1 MIHLVLNFNS
11 AVLAGSKK
19 LKAAACAA
27 GASPARRVDVE
38 AFAKHVAM
46 FHEARKDVEQ
56 LCAYGGGGFLGLSKS
71 LVANFH
77 NFLEIFFEIPE
88 NVSNADEN
96 YKTVILAE
104 NVDSQKKKLTPVSV
118 DPTLAL
124 VVVHERPA
132 PPRRELQD
140 LGWGEGI
147 PLRAL
152 DPWTKRWRALSRLY
166 RSRCFQS
173 KYSQ

>member
-1 MIHLVLNFNS
+1 M
-11 AVLAGSKK
+11 
-19 LKAAACAA
+19 
-27 GASPARRVDVE
+27 
-38 AFAKHVAM
+38 
-46 FHEARKDVEQ
+46 
-56 LCAYGGGGFLGLSKS
+56 
-71 LVANFH
+71 
-77 NFLEIFFEIPE
+77 IPE

-140 LGWGEGI
+140 LGWE
-147 PLRAL
+147 
-152 DPWTKRWRALSRLY
+152 
-166 RSRCFQS
+166 
-173 KYSQ
+173 